1 MILISWLGDSGCG
14 VGVVTDLGVLLFY
27 AEKFC

>member
-27 AEKFC
+27 AEKF